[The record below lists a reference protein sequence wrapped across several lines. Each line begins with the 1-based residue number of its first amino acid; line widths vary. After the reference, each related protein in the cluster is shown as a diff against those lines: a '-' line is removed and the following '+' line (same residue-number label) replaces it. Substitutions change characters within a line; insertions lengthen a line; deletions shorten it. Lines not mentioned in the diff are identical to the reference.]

1 MSTVNPRSR
10 LFSLLAKEFETF
22 IPQFKPYTTDY
33 QMVAYA
39 SKDLET
45 WLKVKMGIDD
55 AEALYKMVEETY
67 RGGPRDPRTPVGFW
81 ADMWLKKWR
90 ERVKI
95 LSTKFE
101 EPRDHVERVKRARKI
116 FQEMDWR
123 NELRKM
129 IIKKLIEHGEICM
142 TEFIADNLIIEEI
155 ARRLQRADNNSII
168 ALDPLSIYNAVSSRI
183 VRLSKEKGP
192 LVYLSIKPGLFQHNN
207 Y

>member
-1 MSTVNPRSR
+1 MSAANIRSK
-10 LFSLLAKEFETF
+10 LFPLLAKEFETF

-39 SKDLET
+39 LKDLET
-45 WLKVKMGIDD
+45 WLKVKVGIDD
-55 AEALYKMVEETY
+55 VGALYKIVEETY
-67 RGGPRDPRTPVGFW
+67 REGPRDFRTSVGFW
-81 ADMWLKKWR
+81 ASMWLKKWR

-101 EPRDHVERVKRARKI
+101 EPRDHVKRVKRARKI
-116 FQEMDWR
+116 FQEMDWK

-129 IIKKLIEHGEICM
+129 IVKRLIEHGEICM

-155 ARRLQRADNNSII
+155 ARRLQRAGNNNMV

-183 VRLSKEKGP
+183 ARLSREKGP